1 MFVSI
6 DGFSGG
12 MTPPN
17 HDDAIA
23 FVLTLLLEGYCV
35 RVNSLRV
42 NVEYGP
48 GYNSV
53 IWGEG
58 DYEGR
63 ALDALAL

>member
-1 MFVSI
+1 MHITI

-12 MTPPN
+12 ITAPN
-17 HDDAIA
+17 ADEAVSLA
-23 FVLTLLLEGYCV
+23 LTLLLEGYCV

-42 NVEYGP
+42 IVEYGP
-48 GYNSV
+48 GYNTV
-53 IWGEG
+53 VWGEG